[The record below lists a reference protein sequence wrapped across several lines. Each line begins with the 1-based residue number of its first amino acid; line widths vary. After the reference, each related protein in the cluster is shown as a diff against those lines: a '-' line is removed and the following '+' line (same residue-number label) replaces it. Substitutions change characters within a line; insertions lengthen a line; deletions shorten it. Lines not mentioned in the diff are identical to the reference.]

1 MIGDILWE
9 PPADLRQRM
18 QIGRFMEFAE
28 PRCERRFDGYDAL
41 WRWSVEDLEGFW
53 GSIWD
58 FFEIRAHAPYETVLA
73 SREMPGA
80 VWFPGARINY
90 AEHLLGREEDT
101 DTVAVIAHSQTR
113 PEFEVTFGELRE
125 QVARARA
132 GLRRLGRRPRR
143 PRRRL
148 PARTS
153 PRRSWPS
160 SPRRRWGPSGPPARR
175 SSGRAASSTASPRSS
190 PRCCWPSVA
199 TASAT
204 AT

>member
-28 PRCERRFDGYDAL
+28 PRCGRRFDGYDAL

-90 AEHLLGREEDT
+90 AEHLVGREEDT
-101 DTVAVIAHSQTR
+101 DTVAVVAQSQTR

-132 GLRRLGRRPRR
+132 GLQRLGVGPGDRVVAY
-143 PRRRL
+143 L
-148 PARTS
+148 PNIPETLVAFI
-153 PRRSWPS
+153 
-160 SPRRRWGPSGPPARR
+160 
-175 SSGRAASSTASPRSS
+175 
-190 PRCCWPSVA
+190 A
-199 TASAT
+199 TA
-204 AT
+204 